1 MDKINLVKRK
11 IEEVIKG
18 SSVPED
24 PFHSKNTLE
33 WLLKLMP
40 DADESLKIAALGHD
54 IERAIEKKKV
64 RRQDYKDYDTFK
76 DAHALNSAN
85 VLAEIMHAN
94 DIDKIMINEVFFL
107 VQHHEVGGTDRV
119 DILKDADSISYFD
132 VNLPLYFIRNN
143 LKETKRRCLWG
154 YQRLSDKGKRI
165 VAGFNFQNKEL
176 NTLVR
181 VWIKE
186 SERFKEGSK
195 KQQN

>member
-24 PFHSKNTLE
+24 PIHSKNTLE

-54 IERAIEKKKV
+54 IERAIEKRKV
-64 RRQDYKDYDTFK
+64 RRQDYKDYDAFK

-85 VLAEIMHAN
+85 VLTEIMQAC
-94 DIDKIMINEVFFL
+94 DIDKKMIDEVFFF
-107 VQHHEVGGTDRV
+107 VRHHETGGTDSI
-119 DILKDADSISYFD
+119 DILKDADSISYFE
-132 VNLPLYFIRNN
+132 VNLPLYFVRNT

-154 YQRLSDKGKRI
+154 YKRLSDQGKKI
-165 VAGFNFQNKEL
+165 VTELNYQNKEVKSL
-176 NTLVR
+176 LKVFIDECEQTVL
-181 VWIKE
+181 K
-186 SERFKEGSK
+186 
-195 KQQN
+195 

>member
-24 PFHSKNTLE
+24 PIHSINTLE

-40 DADESLKIAALGHD
+40 DAGESLKTAALGHD
-54 IERAIEKKKV
+54 IERAIEKRKV
-64 RRQDYKDYDTFK
+64 RRQDYKDYDAFK

-85 VLAEIMHAN
+85 VLTEIMQAC
-94 DIDKIMINEVFFL
+94 DIDKKMINEVFFL
-107 VQHHEVGGTDRV
+107 VRHHETGGTDQV

-143 LKETKRRCLWG
+143 LKETSRRCLWG
-154 YQRLSDKGKRI
+154 YKRLSDQGKKI
-165 VAGFNFQNKEL
+165 VAELNYQNKEIKS
-176 NTLVR
+176 LVK
-181 VWIKE
+181 VCIDECEQTILK
-186 SERFKEGSK
+186 
-195 KQQN
+195 

>member
-24 PFHSKNTLE
+24 PTHSKNTLE

-54 IERAIEKKKV
+54 IERAIEKRKV
-64 RRQDYKDYDTFK
+64 RRQDYKDYDAFK

-85 VLAEIMHAN
+85 VLAEIMQAC
-94 DIDKIMINEVFFL
+94 DIDEKMIDEVFFL
-107 VQHHEVGGTDRV
+107 VRHHETGGTDRV

-132 VNLPLYFIRNN
+132 VNLPLYFVRNN

-154 YQRLSDKGKRI
+154 YKRLSDKGKKI
-165 VAGFNFQNKEL
+165 VAELNYQNKE
-176 NTLVR
+176 
-181 VWIKE
+181 IE
-186 SERFKEGSK
+186 SLLKVCIDECEQTILR
-195 KQQN
+195 